1 MKKYLITYD
10 LSVDSISTE
19 VEVLYKTIKS
29 IGTYMQIMNNA
40 FIVQSDKTAE
50 ELSEDLFKLNRE
62 AQVLKYFFVSEITD
76 NRDGCLFLQAW
87 QFIWDNSHK

>member
-10 LSVDSISTE
+10 LSIDPIRTDAE
-19 VEVLYKTIKS
+19 VIYKTIKS
-29 IGTYMQIMNNA
+29 FGSYMQIMNNA
-40 FIVQSDKTAE
+40 FIVQSNKTAE

-76 NRDGCLFLQAW
+76 NRGGYLFLQAW
-87 QFIWDNSHK
+87 QFLKEKK